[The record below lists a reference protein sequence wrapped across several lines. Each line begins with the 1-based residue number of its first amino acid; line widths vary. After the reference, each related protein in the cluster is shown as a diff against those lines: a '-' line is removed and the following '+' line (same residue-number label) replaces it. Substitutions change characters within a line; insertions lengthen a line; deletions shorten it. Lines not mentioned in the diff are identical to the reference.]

1 MSDEERLAVESRRE
15 LDRQELMQQKRVALE
30 TNKIVKEQ
38 QEKERLLVEH
48 TQTHTLYHSQI
59 LTHKHTHIRAED
71 LDS

>member
-48 TQTHTLYHSQI
+48 THTHTYTYTPFQS
-59 LTHKHTHIRAED
+59 E
-71 LDS
+71 